1 MTRRTKPTM
10 PERIEMN
17 AVLPRGEA
25 GYWSIILDLDKKGG
39 WTVPMIVGETIAA
52 RTGVVRYVNNLVK
65 AGIAVRTEVPGGA
78 SFKSNIYRLVKRQKD
93 APRVRGDG
101 TLIVSTQQECMW
113 RTIRTLRAG
122 FTVRELA
129 FNASM
134 PGQKIKDA
142 AALNY
147 IEALDRA
154 GYLSLVQQTERTGR
168 KTWRLKASM
177 NTGPLSPTL
186 YRIDGL
192 YDRNLKKIVGEP
204 SAREVAA

>member
-1 MTRRTKPTM
+1 MTQRKKSTM

-25 GYWSIILDLDKKGG
+25 GYWSIILDLDRKGP
-39 WTVPMIVGETIAA
+39 WSVTMIEGETIAA
-52 RTGVVRYVNNLVK
+52 RTGVVRYVKNLVK
-65 AGIAVRTEVPGGA
+65 AGFAERTHTGEIL
-78 SFKSNIYRLVKRQKD
+78 FESNLYRLRKRPKQ
-93 APRVRGDG
+93 APRVRNDG
-101 TLIVSTQQECMW
+101 SLIVSTQQECMW
-113 RTIRTLRAG
+113 RAIRTLRGG
-122 FTVRELA
+122 FNVRELA
-129 FNASM
+129 FNASIE
-134 PGQKIKDA
+134 GQKIKEPA
-142 AALNY
+142 ARNY

-154 GYLSLVQQTERTGR
+154 GYLQLLHPGDHWNFR
-168 KTWRLKASM
+168 TWRLKASM